1 MKRARTIAEFFILQ
15 WLESRNLD
23 VRYVDLE
30 FITNH
35 RARVTD
41 CNNDTMVV
49 AYDED
54 DHYVYLEND
63 ETPAGGAARESGI

>member
-1 MKRARTIAEFFILQ
+1 MKKARTIAEFFIFQ
-15 WLESRNLD
+15 WLESRNFD
-23 VRYVDLE
+23 IRYVDLE

-35 RARVTD
+35 RARITD

-54 DHYVYLEND
+54 DHYVYLTED
-63 ETPAGGAARESGI
+63 ETPAD